1 MAYET
6 KELQGSL
13 FKNQK
18 REKDSQPNMTGS
30 AKIGGVEY
38 WISGWTKGEGEKRWI
53 SLAFK
58 PKQDTAV
65 PRDMDDKR
73 PSRKEQDEDTI
84 PF

>member
-13 FKNQK
+13 FRNQK

-58 PKQDTAV
+58 PKDGTVV
-65 PRDMDDKR
+65 PKGDKR
-73 PSRKEQDEDTI
+73 PSRKEQDEDSQI